1 MHGKPIIATALAIA
15 TAFAAGCQP
24 ESKRPLIVRL
34 SCSFGNDIHLPITVN
49 LGELRGTVITSTDSG
64 ISMPLTSEKGELILD
79 MRSDPPFIVLIRA
92 DGSAKVR
99 LKRDASSPIADI
111 DGACERL

>member
-1 MHGKPIIATALAIA
+1 MRSKSIIAAALAIA
-15 TAFAAGCQP
+15 ASSASGCQP
-24 ESKRPLIVRL
+24 ESEWPLFVRF

-64 ISMPLTSEKGELILD
+64 MSMPLTSEKNELILD
-79 MRSDPPFIVLIRA
+79 MRSDPPFVVWIRA

-99 LKRDASSPIADI
+99 LKREASRPITDI